1 MSVSTNNGNP
11 FLDDYARQINALEA
25 NPNATSEYDAGLEA
39 QFAAVKAQILGSQ
52 GAQTPSAASTPNP
65 LAPSIDPLLHFPMP
79 QSGSIPPTA
88 SAIAS
93 LGDPNMEPQ
102 FNVPGATGTM
112 GTPSNFNLFPDG
124 GPSPHDIDQHVVGDC
139 FLDATLGSLAAQN
152 PEFVKNMVQANPDG
166 TYTVHLFDPNGN
178 RVDVTVNNQV
188 PLDSNGN
195 LVGVGGPN
203 NQANWASIVEKAFA
217 KYNDVYHVTGNPG
230 ESGYA
235 ALNDGGSNNNFY
247 EALTGVTATSIPNS
261 SFTTPAQQNALG
273 LKMQQAINNGQT
285 VFTGSPKD
293 QTLPNGVQILGPHQY
308 SVVDVNQDA
317 NGNWY
322 VDVRNPWGL
331 TPMASNPLSTA
342 GDGVIRMS
350 MSEYC
355 QYMDLTTIGDK
366 SIGSPTNNNWQP
378 PGGPIEADMNPMS
391 V

>member
-1 MSVSTNNGNP
+1 
-11 FLDDYARQINALEA
+11 
-25 NPNATSEYDAGLEA
+25 
-39 QFAAVKAQILGSQ
+39 
-52 GAQTPSAASTPNP
+52 
-65 LAPSIDPLLHFPMP
+65 MP

-102 FNVPGATGTM
+102 FNVPGAIGTM
-112 GTPSNFNLFPDG
+112 GTPSNFSLFPDG

-152 PEFVKNMVQANPDG
+152 PDFVKNMVQANPDG

-217 KYNDVYHVTGNPG
+217 KYNDVYHVTGNAG

-247 EALTGVTATSIPNS
+247 ETLTGVTATSIPNS

-293 QTLPNGVQILGPHQY
+293 QTMPNGVQILGPHQY

-331 TPMASNPLSTA
+331 TPTASNPLSNA

-355 QYMDLTTIGDK
+355 QYMDLTTIGNK